1 MLSVLESFPIF
12 NVENFYFSSDSE
24 EFKVL
29 IYMGQ
34 IENSEIPETTEI
46 TEKAV
51 KQGDYKFCQ

>member
-1 MLSVLESFPIF
+1 MLSVLESFSIF

-51 KQGDYKFCQ
+51 NQGDYKFCQ